1 MNDQVAPETTDPAGA
16 VEAAVPVVREDP
28 QVSPLVRALIARAVP
43 DEMGKNGE
51 AIVRNALIVR
61 SDLTVPA
68 MIARVR
74 VEVSGA
80 SARPVQL
87 RTNRSIPLST
97 RTSSRSSSIGWP
109 GENSPG

>member
-1 MNDQVAPETTDPAGA
+1 VA
-16 VEAAVPVVREDP
+16 PVVREDP
-28 QVSPLVRALIARAVP
+28 RVSPLVRALIVRAVP
-43 DEMGKNGE
+43 DEMGKNGV

-74 VEVSGA
+74 VEVNGA
-80 SARPVQL
+80 SARPAQL

>member
-1 MNDQVAPETTDPAGA
+1 MA
-16 VEAAVPVVREDP
+16 PVVREDP
-28 QVSPLVRALIARAVP
+28 RVSPLVRVLIGRAVP
-43 DEMGKNGE
+43 DGMGTNGV
-51 AIVRNALIVR
+51 AIVHNALIVR

-97 RTSSRSSSIGWP
+97 RTSSRSSSIGWR
-109 GENSPG
+109 GESSPG